1 MKYFVAC
8 ILLFTIF
15 FIPVFSFAGLN
26 TELLDASRKGNTS
39 KVISLLEKG
48 ADVNVKDK
56 KTGPTALICASRSGH
71 IETVKALLKKGGD
84 LSMRDN
90 YGCQVHE
97 TALKSICSMFISVV
111 QYNILKPSFDQN
123 ASDI

>member
-56 KTGPTALICASRSGH
+56 KTGSTALICASRSGH
-71 IETVKALLKKGGD
+71 IETVKALLKKGAD
-84 LSMRDN
+84 LSMDVKLMK
-90 YGCQVHE
+90 Q
-97 TALKSICSMFISVV
+97 L
-111 QYNILKPSFDQN
+111 
-123 ASDI
+123 